1 MAILGPFAD
10 RIGIDPD
17 AFAACWRSFAA
28 IAGYITAFILAIKII
43 LGDQSEQIIIDEI
56 VIQRFEIEVVGADI
70 EVKRASVGR
79 LQPQFQRP
87 LASERA
93 AERGHRDSVKFA
105 QLRTG
110 EEATRG
116 RLEV

>member
-56 VIQRFEIEVVGADI
+56 VILRFEIEVVGADI
-70 EVKRASVGR
+70 EVQRAVVGR
-79 LQPQFQRP
+79 LQPQFLSQ
-87 LASERA
+87 LALVLRA
-93 AERGHRDSVKFA
+93 EIDRKASV
-105 QLRTG
+105 
-110 EEATRG
+110 G
-116 RLEV
+116 RQGVV

>member
-56 VIQRFEIEVVGADI
+56 VILRFEIEVVGADI
-70 EVKRASVGR
+70 EVQRAVVGR
-79 LQPQFQRP
+79 LQPQFLRP
-87 LASERA
+87 LAIARPAMEDRKS
-93 AERGHRDSVKFA
+93 
-105 QLRTG
+105 
-110 EEATRG
+110 TR
-116 RLEV
+116 LNSSH